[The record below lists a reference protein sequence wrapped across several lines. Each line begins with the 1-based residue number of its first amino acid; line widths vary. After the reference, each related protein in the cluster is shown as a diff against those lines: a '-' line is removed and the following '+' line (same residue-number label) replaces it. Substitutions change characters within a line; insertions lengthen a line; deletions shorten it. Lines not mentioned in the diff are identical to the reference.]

1 MPHSGG
7 KICAPYSL
15 DTNRSRASAAV
26 TVVTT
31 TVRIGAER
39 PRDCTTRSTSSHSNA
54 PIAATAYTRPY
65 SRLGSGRLP
74 YGAYMVVTWSARL
87 RPPVWSMIATT
98 TRTADS
104 AIASST
110 TRAAARQF
118 LVVGSGG
125 WVQVLRFSESDC
137 LIESDSTIT

>member
-15 DTNRSRASAAV
+15 DTSKSRASAAV

-39 PRDCTTRSTSSHSNA
+39 PRDCITRSTSSHSNA

-65 SRLGSGRLP
+65 S
-74 YGAYMVVTWSARL
+74 VVYVMARL
-87 RPPVWSMIATT
+87 WRRSRQRTGPAAT
-98 TRTADS
+98 
-104 AIASST
+104 ASGICRGRS
-110 TRAAARQF
+110 RAAARA
-118 LVVGSGG
+118 S
-125 WVQVLRFSESDC
+125 
-137 LIESDSTIT
+137 